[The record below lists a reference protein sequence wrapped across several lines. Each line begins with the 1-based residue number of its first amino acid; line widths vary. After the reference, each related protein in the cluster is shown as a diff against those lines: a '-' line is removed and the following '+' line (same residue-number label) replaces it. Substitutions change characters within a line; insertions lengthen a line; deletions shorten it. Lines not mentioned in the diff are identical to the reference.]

1 MPRRRQTTT
10 LSGIPKGSEK
20 PVHKDLRVNCVDTI
34 KLLLEHLTPALCKA
48 VFKKHRNNERERK
61 WTLYAVATFW
71 AAMIIRNPRGGMDAG
86 WAQMRKGRSRDK
98 LWPRVQASSRAFRRK
113 LEALR
118 PHLFQAVYE
127 AFTASILPKAPPVY
141 ASWMKDLMKCF
152 PELHIVD
159 GSRLDAVCRGL
170 GILRNVRARVLGGC
184 MTVFY
189 DLFRGISRQ
198 VLFFPD
204 AAEAELPRALSALE
218 WIAKGS
224 LIMGDRLYASVQ
236 YFHLLTGLALFGL
249 FRKNGRLKIRRVE
262 VLACY
267 RGSRTFWED
276 VLVEV
281 GCGVG
286 QPKIM
291 LRLIRYRD
299 RGHRLDLL
307 TNVLDPKML
316 SVQQMVRLYGLR
328 WNIERMFLDLKET
341 IELSDLHSAHPNLI
355 AQQVY
360 AGFLVHTAFRVAQAR
375 IAQRAGVLPEQL
387 SPAKLFPKL
396 AQAAHDYCV
405 SQIRDD
411 RIRQA
416 NPGIEIKFPS
426 LRTMPFAAVRLDAIL
441 VRKRNH
447 HRRRRRFCASGKRWK
462 SIAHVPGGPTFLRH
476 AVVG

>member
-1 MPRRRQTTT
+1 MPRRPQATTM
-10 LSGIPKGSEK
+10 SGIPKGSEK
-20 PVHKDLRVNCVDTI
+20 PVHKDLHVNLVDTI

-86 WAQMRKGRSRDK
+86 WAQMRKGRGRDK
-98 LWPRVQASSRAFRRK
+98 LWPHVQASSRAFRKR

-118 PHLFQAVYE
+118 PHLFQSVYE
-127 AFTASILPKAPPVY
+127 AFTASILPKAPPAY

-152 PELHIVD
+152 PEIHIVD

-204 AAEAELPRALSALE
+204 AAEAELPRALSALD
-218 WIAKGS
+218 WIAKGA

-236 YFHLLTGLALFGL
+236 YFHLLTGLGLWGL
-249 FRKNGRLKIRRVE
+249 FRKNGRLKIKRVE
-262 VLACY
+262 VIASY

-286 QPKIM
+286 QPKVM

-316 SVQQMVRLYGLR
+316 SVQQMVGLYGLR
-328 WNIERMFLDLKET
+328 WSIERMFLDLKET
-341 IELSDLHSAHPNLI
+341 LELSDLHSAHPNLI

-360 AGFLVHTAFRVAQAR
+360 GAFLVHTAFRVAQAR
-375 IAQRAGVLPEQL
+375 IARRAGVLPEQL

-405 SQIRDD
+405 AAYTGI
-411 RIRQA
+411 RIREL
-416 NPGIEIKFPS
+416 NPGVELRLPNF
-426 LRTMPFAAVRLDAIL
+426 RTMPFAEVQLGAIL
-441 VRKRNH
+441 VRKRNP
-447 HRRRRRFCASGKRWK
+447 HRRRRRFCASAKRWK

>member
-1 MPRRRQTTT
+1 M
-10 LSGIPKGSEK
+10 SGIPRGCEK
-20 PVHKDLRVNCVDTI
+20 PVRKDFRINLVDTI

-48 VFKKHRNNERERK
+48 IFKKHRGAERERK
-61 WTLYAVATFW
+61 WTLYAVAMFW
-71 AAMIIRNPRGGMDAG
+71 AAMIIRNPKGGMDAG

-98 LWPRVQASSRAFRRK
+98 LWPRVQASSRAFRNK

-118 PHLFQAVYE
+118 PHLFQYVYE
-127 AFTASILPKAPPVY
+127 AFTAGILPQAPLAY

-159 GSRLDAVCRGL
+159 GSRLDAVCRGI
-170 GILRNVRARVLGGC
+170 GILRDVRARVLGGC

-204 AAEAELPRALSALE
+204 AAAAELPRALSALD
-218 WIAKGS
+218 WIIKGA

-236 YFHLLTGLALFGL
+236 YFHLLNGLALFGL
-249 FRKNGRLKIRRVE
+249 FRKNGRLKIKRVE
-262 VLACY
+262 VLSCY

-281 GCGVG
+281 GCGAG
-286 QPKIM
+286 WPKIR

-341 IELSDLHSAHPNLI
+341 LGISHLHSAHPNLI

-360 AGFLVHTAFRVAQAR
+360 GAFLVHTAFRVAQAR
-375 IAQRAGVLPEQL
+375 IARRAGVLPEQI

-396 AQAAHDYCV
+396 AQAAQDYCV
-405 SQIRDD
+405 AQIRDD

-416 NPGIEIKFPS
+416 NPGVAIKFPS
-426 LRTMPFAAVRLDAIL
+426 LRTMPFAEIRLGAIM
-441 VRKRNH
+441 VRKRNPN
-447 HRRRRRFCASGKRWK
+447 RRRRRFCASAKRWK

-476 AVVG
+476 SVVG

>member
-1 MPRRRQTTT
+1 MPRRPQAATM
-10 LSGIPKGSEK
+10 SGIPKGCEK
-20 PVHKDLRVNCVDTI
+20 PVREDFRVNLVDTI

-48 VFKKHRNNERERK
+48 VFKKHRDNERERK

-86 WAQMRKGRSRDK
+86 WAQMRKGRGRDK
-98 LWPRVQASSRAFRRK
+98 LWPRVQASSRAFRKK

-118 PHLFQAVYE
+118 PHLFQSVYE
-127 AFTASILPKAPPVY
+127 AFTASILPKAPPAY
-141 ASWMKDLMKCF
+141 ASWMNDLMKCF

-170 GILRNVRARVLGGC
+170 GILRDVRARVLGGC

-189 DLFRGISRQ
+189 DLYRGISRQ

-204 AAEAELPRALSALE
+204 AAQAELPRALSALE

-236 YFHLLTGLALFGL
+236 YFHLLNGLGLFGL
-249 FRKNGRLKIRRVE
+249 FRKNGRLKIKRVE
-262 VLACY
+262 VLSSY

-281 GCGVG
+281 GCGAG

-299 RGHRLDLL
+299 RGHRLNLL

-316 SVQQMVRLYGLR
+316 SVQQMVQLYGLR
-328 WNIERMFLDLKET
+328 WNIERLFLDVKET
-341 IELSDLHSAHPNLI
+341 LELSDLHSAHPNLI

-360 AGFLVHTAFRVAQAR
+360 ATFLVHTAFRVAQAR
-375 IAQRAGVLPEQL
+375 IAERAGILPEQL

-405 SQIRDD
+405 VQIRDD

-416 NPGIEIKFPS
+416 NPGVAIKFPS
-426 LRTMPFAAVRLDAIL
+426 LRTMPFAELRLGAVL
-441 VRKRNH
+441 VRKRSP
-447 HRRRRRFCASGKRWK
+447 HRRRRRFCASAKRWK

-476 AVVG
+476 AVVS

>member
-1 MPRRRQTTT
+1 MSCRRQAATM
-10 LSGIPKGSEK
+10 SGIPKGCEK
-20 PVHKDLRVNCVDTI
+20 TIRKDLTVNLADTI
-34 KLLLEHLTPALCKA
+34 KLLLGHLTPALCKA
-48 VFKKHRNNERERK
+48 VFKKHRDNERERK

-86 WAQMRKGRSRDK
+86 WAQMRKRRGRDN
-98 LWPRVQASSRAFRRK
+98 LWPCAQASARAFRKK

-118 PHLFQAVYE
+118 PHLFGFVYE
-127 AFTASILPKAPPVY
+127 AFTAGILPKAPLAY
-141 ASWMKDLMKCF
+141 ASWMKDLRKHF
-152 PELHIVD
+152 PEIHIVD

-170 GILRNVRARVLGGC
+170 GILRNVRAQVLGGC

-204 AAEAELPRALSALE
+204 AAQAELPRALSALD

-224 LIMGDRLYASVQ
+224 LILGDRLYASVQ
-236 YFHLLTGLALFGL
+236 YFHLLTGMGL
-249 FRKNGRLKIRRVE
+249 WGVFRKNGRLKIRRVE
-262 VLACY
+262 VLSCY

-286 QPKIM
+286 QPKVM

-316 SVQQMVRLYGLR
+316 SVQQMVRLYALR
-328 WNIERMFLDLKET
+328 WSIERMFLDLKET
-341 IELSDLHSAHPNLI
+341 LDLGDLHSSHPNLV

-360 AGFLVHTAFRVAQAR
+360 AAFLVHTACRVAQAR
-375 IAQRAGVLPEQL
+375 IAKRAKVLPEQL

-396 AQAAHDYCV
+396 AQATHDYC
-405 SQIRDD
+405 IADHTGI
-411 RIRQA
+411 RIREL
-416 NPGIEIKFPS
+416 NPGVELKLPN
-426 LRTMPFAAVRLDAIL
+426 LRTMPFAEVQLGAIL
-441 VRKRNH
+441 VRKRNS
-447 HRRRRRFCASGKRWK
+447 HRRRRRFCAAAKRWK
-462 SIAHVPGGPTFLRH
+462 SIAHVPGGPTFLKH

>member
-1 MPRRRQTTT
+1 MPRRRQTATM
-10 LSGIPKGSEK
+10 SGIPKGCEK
-20 PVHKDLRVNCVDTI
+20 PIRKDLRVNLVDTI

-48 VFKKHRNNERERK
+48 VFKKHRDNERERK
-61 WTLYAVATFW
+61 WTLYAVAAFW
-71 AAMIIRNPRGGMDAG
+71 TAMIIRNPKGGMDAG
-86 WAQMRKGRSRDK
+86 WAQMRKGRGRDK
-98 LWPRVQASSRAFRRK
+98 LWPRARASARAFRKK

-118 PHLFQAVYE
+118 PHLFQSVYE
-127 AFTASILPKAPPVY
+127 AFTASILPKAPLAY
-141 ASWMKDLMKCF
+141 ASWMKDLMKSF

-159 GSRLDAVCRGL
+159 GSRLDAVCRGI
-170 GILRNVRARVLGGC
+170 GILRDVRARVLGGC

-204 AAEAELPRALSALE
+204 AAQAELPRALSALD
-218 WIAKGS
+218 WIAEGS
-224 LIMGDRLYASVQ
+224 LILGDRLYASVQ
-236 YFHLLTGLALFGL
+236 YFHLLTGLGLFGL
-249 FRKNGRLKIRRVE
+249 FRKNGRLKIKRVK
-262 VLACY
+262 VLSCY

-328 WNIERMFLDLKET
+328 WSIERMFLDLKET
-341 IELSDLHSAHPNLI
+341 LDLGDLHSAHPNLI

-375 IAQRAGVLPEQL
+375 IARRAGVLPEQL

-396 AQAAHDYCV
+396 AQAANDYCLAGWMG
-405 SQIRDD
+405 IRM
-411 RIRQA
+411 REL
-416 NPGIEIKFPS
+416 NPEAKLKLPN
-426 LRTMPFAAVRLDAIL
+426 LRTMPSAEVRLGAIL
-441 VRKRNH
+441 VRKRNS
-447 HRRRRRFCASGKRWK
+447 HRRRRRFCASAKRWK
-462 SIAHVPGGPTFLRH
+462 SIAHVPGGPTFLRQ